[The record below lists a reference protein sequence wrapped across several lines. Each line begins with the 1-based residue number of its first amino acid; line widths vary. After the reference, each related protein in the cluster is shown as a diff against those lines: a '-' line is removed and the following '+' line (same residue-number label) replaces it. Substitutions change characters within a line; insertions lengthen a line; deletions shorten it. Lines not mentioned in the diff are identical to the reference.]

1 VVSLLGM
8 STIFP
13 IAPAGNATWVL
24 LLLVVPILLLAGAMY
39 VMAASVVGSR
49 NASFELDAHSL
60 TLRGDMYGRSVPRA
74 EIRASDVRVVDLD
87 REPKLTPVR
96 RTFGTALPGYRS
108 GWFRLADGEKA
119 LLYVTDRSRVVYVP
133 TTAGYSILLS
143 PSDPDGL
150 AASLREPP
158 VRVVR

>member
-1 VVSLLGM
+1 M
-8 STIFP
+8 TTTFP

-24 LLLVVPILLLAGAMY
+24 LLLAIPVLLVGVAIY
-39 VMAASVVGSR
+39 VMAASLVGSR
-49 NASFELDAHSL
+49 NASFELDAHAL

-74 EIRASDVRVVDLD
+74 VIQTDAVRVIDLD

-133 TTAGYSILLS
+133 TTEGYSILLS
-143 PSDPDGL
+143 PSDPEGL
-150 AASLREPP
+150 AASLREAPHP
-158 VRVVR
+158 VVR